1 MGYYQAM
8 QLAQFLFS
16 LSLVLCA
23 FVGGMYVGWRRWGRV
38 QGRSRDEGERVATDE
53 RRSATTERRP
63 DLFAPEV
70 DLRPDVPTRVRGEL
84 TTGT

>member
-38 QGRSRDEGERVATDE
+38 QRQVHPNDE
-53 RRSATTERRP
+53 RPPVSAQQPATTTRRP
-63 DLFAPEV
+63 DLFSPEV
-70 DLRPDVPTRVRGEL
+70 DLRPDTPTFVRGEL